1 MIQYTQINKLNIA
14 YQQFEQQKVYDNF
27 NRCSKNI
34 QENSTSLSGKNPK
47 KLGIE

>member
-14 YQQFEQQKVYDNF
+14 YQQFEQKKYMIISIDAVKTF
-27 NRCSKNI
+27 RKI
-34 QENSTSLSGKNPK
+34 QHPLVVKTLK